1 MQSKKKAIGNMVFLF
16 VVFGLTIYGVF
27 HGEDLEAMMQAI
39 RQADIR
45 WLLPGVC
52 PHLSRYGYAR

>member
-27 HGEDLEAMMQAI
+27 IGCPPVAE
-39 RQADIR
+39 
-45 WLLPGVC
+45 GVIQLKKN
-52 PHLSRYGYAR
+52 PTEENKKHILFLR